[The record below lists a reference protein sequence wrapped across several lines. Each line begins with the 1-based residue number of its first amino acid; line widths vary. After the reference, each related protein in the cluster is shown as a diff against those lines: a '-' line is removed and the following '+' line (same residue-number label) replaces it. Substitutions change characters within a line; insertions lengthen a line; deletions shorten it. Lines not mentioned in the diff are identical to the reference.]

1 MKGPYEYVGYIVM
14 YYRIK
19 AGLSQKALADR
30 AGCDQ
35 ADICK
40 IEWGYC
46 NLTIKKLT
54 KIANAM
60 GKKLL
65 IDFVDPDTVL

>member
-1 MKGPYEYVGYIVM
+1 MGPNNYIGYIVM

-19 AGLSQKALADR
+19 AGLTQKESADR

-40 IEWGYC
+40 IEYGYC
-46 NLTIKKLT
+46 NITIKKLT

-60 GKKLL
+60 GKE
-65 IDFVDPDTVL
+65 IYVDFVDPKTDR

>member
-1 MKGPYEYVGYIVM
+1 MGPYKYIGYVVM
-14 YYRIK
+14 YYRLR
-19 AGLSQKALADR
+19 AGLTQKELAER

-40 IEWGYC
+40 IEFGYC

-54 KIANAM
+54 
-60 GKKLL
+60 
-65 IDFVDPDTVL
+65 T

>member
-1 MKGPYEYVGYIVM
+1 MGPYKYIGYVVM
-14 YYRIK
+14 YYRLR
-19 AGLSQKALADR
+19 AGLTQKELAER

-40 IEWGYC
+40 IEFGYC

-54 KIANAM
+54 KIANSM
-60 GKKLL
+60 GKELL
-65 IDFVDPDTVL
+65 VDFVDPKTDS

>member
-1 MKGPYEYVGYIVM
+1 MGPNNYIGYIVM

-19 AGLSQKALADR
+19 AGLTQKELADR

-40 IEWGYC
+40 IEYGYC
-46 NLTIKKLT
+46 NITIKKLT

-60 GKKLL
+60 GKE
-65 IDFVDPDTVL
+65 IYVDFVDPKTDR